1 MHEATRDIL
10 KTINAI
16 DQDRQLRE
24 VLVLNPTNT
33 PGRTPKRM
41 KKNEVSQEDVMR
53 EFAQDNGS
61 DSDREEEEDEI
72 ERYIKA
78 KLIFT
83 KDDTVLSWWTKWS
96 INYPQLSLLARSLLG
111 VPASS
116 ATSERIFSAS
126 GRILEE
132 RRQNLKES
140 AVDDMLL
147 LRNFRRMC

>member
-1 MHEATRDIL
+1 ML
-10 KTINAI
+10 KTIDTI
-16 DQDRQLRE
+16 ESDKQQRE
-24 VLVLNPTNT
+24 VLVINAANT

-41 KKNEVSQEDVMR
+41 KKDEISQEDIMR
-53 EFAQDNGS
+53 DFAQDNGS
-61 DSDREEEEDEI
+61 GSDAEEDGDEI
-72 ERYIKA
+72 ERYVKS
-78 KLIFT
+78 KLVFS
-83 KDDTVLSWWTKWS
+83 KDEPVLTWWKKWS

-132 RRQNLKES
+132 RRQNLNEN

-147 LRNFRRMC
+147 LRNFRKCIE